1 MNRCSFLNYINN
13 ISQKKSSSGIN
24 FLTKQSIAQT
34 VVDGLDLG
42 VVLQGVRA
50 EFTADTRAL
59 EASEGSLV
67 RDQVVVVDPHSTV
80 KTLEN
85 CINSSRLNKTYPAR
99 RALETRMAVLTF
111 LV

>member
-1 MNRCSFLNYINN
+1 M
-13 ISQKKSSSGIN
+13 
-24 FLTKQSIAQT
+24 
-34 VVDGLDLG
+34 DGLDLG

-50 EFTADTRAL
+50 ELTADTRGL

-67 RDQVVVVDPHSTV
+67 RDEVVVVDPHGTV

-85 CINSSRLNKTYPAR
+85 CNKTPESKSKTYPAF

-111 LV
+111 LVWTPAARPGIY